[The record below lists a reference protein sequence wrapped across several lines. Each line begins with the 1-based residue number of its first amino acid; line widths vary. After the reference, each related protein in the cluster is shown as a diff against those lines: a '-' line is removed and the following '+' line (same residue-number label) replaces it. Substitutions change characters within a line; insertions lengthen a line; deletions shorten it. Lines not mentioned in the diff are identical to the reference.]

1 MKRVGLALVLLWAGC
16 KSKDVTALNA
26 DILGKWQLEEFCV
39 GIGDVCCPPQ
49 TATGGVTQTLEFRK
63 DGSFLSKIPQPGQF
77 QTPIGSSGEY
87 RVENE
92 GKIYLKFDNPGVFVQ
107 ENLWGYRLTAE
118 KLTILPSVCN
128 EGCSY
133 TYRRIQ

>member
-1 MKRVGLALVLLWAGC
+1 MPIYSVNGTWKNFVSELA
-16 KSKDVTALNA
+16 T
-26 DILGKWQLEEFCV
+26 CV
-39 GIGDVCCPPQ
+39 
-49 TATGGVTQTLEFRK
+49 AHHR
-63 DGSFLSKIPQPGQF
+63 
-77 QTPIGSSGEY
+77 PIVSSGEY
-87 RVENE
+87 SVENE